1 MKIAHTEASLGFG
14 GQELRILNEAGG
26 LKKRGHE
33 LTLICPEEAEIY
45 RIAKSRGLDVV
56 ALPIG
61 KKSREGVTAL
71 RNWIKLHQP
80 DVINTHSSTD
90 SWLVA
95 LATLFMKNRPAVVRT
110 RHISAPVANNS
121 ASRWLY
127 TRSCDHV
134 VTTGEKLRETFIN
147 ENGYPPFH
155 ITSVR
160 TGIDLFRFK
169 PGNKLDARR
178 ELELNENDVIIG
190 IVATL
195 RSWKGHSYLID
206 AFATVP
212 YDANLKLL
220 IIGDGPQDLV
230 LRQKAVELGLNER
243 VLFAGRQDNVEKW
256 MQAMDIFCLPSYA
269 NEGVPQSLMQSQACG
284 IPAITTL
291 VGSIDEAIIP
301 EQTALIVPP
310 KDVSSLADAL
320 KVLISDD
327 NKRIQMGLAAARQ
340 AADNFSEKIMLDK
353 MEAIFTRVTQ

>member
-1 MKIAHTEASLGFG
+1 MKIVHTEASLGFG
-14 GQELRILNEAGG
+14 GQELRILNEADG

-45 RIAKSRGLDVV
+45 RIGKSRGLNVV
-56 ALPIG
+56 AMPVG
-61 KKSREGVTAL
+61 KKNRAGVTAL
-71 RNWIKLHQP
+71 RNWIKRHRP
-80 DVINTHSSTD
+80 DVINTHSSAD

-95 LATLFMKNRPAVVRT
+95 LATRFMKNRPAVVRT
-110 RHISAPVANNS
+110 RHISAPVASNIT
-121 ASRWLY
+121 SRWLY

-134 VTTGEKLRETFIN
+134 VTTGEKLRETFIS
-147 ENGYPPFH
+147 ENGYLPSH

-160 TGIDLFRFK
+160 TGIDLSRFK
-169 PGNKLDARR
+169 PGDKLDARR
-178 ELELNENDVIIG
+178 GLGLNEKDVIIG

-220 IIGDGPQDLV
+220 IVGDGPQDET
-230 LRQKAVELGLNER
+230 LRHRVTELGLDER
-243 VLFAGRQDNVEKW
+243 VLFAGRQNNVETW

-291 VGSIDEAIIP
+291 VGSIDEAIVP
-301 EQTALIVPP
+301 GQSALIVQP
-310 KDVSSLADAL
+310 KDVNALADAL
-320 KVLISDD
+320 KVLISDE

-353 MEAIFTRVTQ
+353 MEAIFTCVTQ

>member
-1 MKIAHTEASLGFG
+1 MKIVHTEASLGFG
-14 GQELRILNEAGG
+14 GQELRILNEADG

-45 RIAKSRGLDVV
+45 RIGKGRGLDVV
-56 ALPIG
+56 AMPVG
-61 KKSREGVTAL
+61 KKSRAGVIAL
-71 RNWIKLHQP
+71 RNWIKLHRP
-80 DVINTHSSTD
+80 DVINTHSSAD

-95 LATLFMKNRPAVVRT
+95 LATRFMKNRPAVVRT
-110 RHISAPVANNS
+110 RHISAPVANNIT
-121 ASRWLY
+121 SRWLY

-134 VTTGEKLRETFIN
+134 VTTGEKLRETFIK
-147 ENGYPPFH
+147 ENGYLPSH

-160 TGIDLFRFK
+160 TGIDLSRFK
-169 PGNKLDARR
+169 PGNKLDARV
-178 ELELNENDVIIG
+178 LVGLNQKDVIIG

-220 IIGDGPQDLV
+220 IVGDGPQDEA
-230 LRQKAVELGLNER
+230 LRQRVAELGLSER
-243 VLFAGRQDNVEKW
+243 VLFAGRQNNVEKW

-291 VGSIDEAIIP
+291 VGSIDEAIVP
-301 EQTALIVPP
+301 EQSALIVQP
-310 KDVSSLADAL
+310 KDVNSLADAL
-320 KVLISDD
+320 KVLISDE

-353 MEAIFTRVTQ
+353 MEAIFTHAVQ

>member
-1 MKIAHTEASLGFG
+1 MKIVHTEASLGFG
-14 GQELRILNEAGG
+14 GQELRILDEADG

-33 LTLICPEEAEIY
+33 LTLICPEAAEIY
-45 RIAKSRGLDVV
+45 RIGKSRGLDMV
-56 ALPIG
+56 AMPVG
-61 KKSREGVTAL
+61 KKSRAGVTAL

-80 DVINTHSSTD
+80 DVINTHSSAD

-95 LATLFMKNRPAVVRT
+95 LATRFMKNRPAVVRT
-110 RHISAPVANNS
+110 RHVSAPVANNIT
-121 ASRWLY
+121 SRWLY

-134 VTTGEKLRETFIN
+134 VTTGEKLRETLIK
-147 ENGYPPFH
+147 ENGYLSSH

-160 TGIDLFRFK
+160 TGIDLSRFK
-169 PGNKLDARR
+169 PGDKLDARR
-178 ELELNENDVIIG
+178 ELGLDEEDVIIG

-195 RSWKGHSYLID
+195 RSWKGHSFLID

-212 YDANLKLL
+212 YDADLKLL
-220 IIGDGPQDLV
+220 IVGDGPQNQA
-230 LRQKAVELGLNER
+230 LRQRVAELGLSER

-256 MQAMDIFCLPSYA
+256 MQAMDVFCLPSYA

-291 VGSIDEAIIP
+291 VGSIDEAIVP
-301 EQTALIVPP
+301 GQSALIVPP
-310 KDVSSLADAL
+310 KDISSLADAL
-320 KVLISDD
+320 KVLISDE

-353 MEAIFTRVTQ
+353 MEAIFTRVVQ